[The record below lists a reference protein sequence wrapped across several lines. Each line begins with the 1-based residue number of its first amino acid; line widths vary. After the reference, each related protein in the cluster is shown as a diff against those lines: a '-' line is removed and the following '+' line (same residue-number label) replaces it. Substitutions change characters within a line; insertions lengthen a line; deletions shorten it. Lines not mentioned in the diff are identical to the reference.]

1 MAAKMTILAT
11 REQGTLVSTWTEYLV
26 LNKSPGANPKLEICA
41 YEVLAESGKYWDE
54 GLEEFVLPDEIDG
67 KYVARLEDGY
77 VVGGDHKPVDDIEAL
92 NLEGLNLEAILGWL
106 GAQKFALHPSELADL
121 MQSKR

>member
-1 MAAKMTILAT
+1 M
-11 REQGTLVSTWTEYLV
+11 
-26 LNKSPGANPKLEICA
+26 
-41 YEVLAESGKYWDE
+41 
-54 GLEEFVLPDEIDG
+54 LPDEIDG

-77 VVGGDHKPVDDIEAL
+77 VVGGDLKPVDDIEAL